1 MNNTNNETE
10 HDAERFLTAL
20 QEKVQE
26 LLVLS
31 KVPAADPEKLS
42 FVDYTKFREKTDECL
57 SFLVI
62 IEGRINEV
70 EGERK
75 ELLSEQFDKLVTATW
90 SVLMEGSISFLS
102 VLSERE
108 YLPVGTRHVFEQELK
123 TLSEAEEV
131 MKENK
136 NEKFLASN
144 MQEKRA
150 KARQILNTVI
160 EKAPQLLDVNEAD
173 VKAPMLPSEGEHVS
187 DTAQGSSDGF
197 GAQMVEGKD
206 DEIASEDDIDLSK
219 NEEDTDENP
228 GIATPDA
235 DLKASSGVDTSST
248 SKGEQ
253 SDKSDTLLASGVESS
268 ENIEPASPPDINS
281 ETQGE
286 SLPDTN
292 SEDKQ
297 ILASENIS
305 SEQLDH
311 DIHTEPNKTP
321 PSPQGEE
328 NTSENTATND

>member
-1 MNNTNNETE
+1 MNKKDNPTE

-20 QEKVQE
+20 QESVQE

-31 KVPAADPEKLS
+31 KVPTADPTEIS
-42 FVDYTKFREKTDECL
+42 FIDYTKFREKTDECL

-144 MQEKRA
+144 MTEKRA
-150 KARQILNTVI
+150 KAREILNVVI
-160 EKAPQLLDVNEAD
+160 EKAPELLNVNED
-173 VKAPMLPSEGEHVS
+173 QGKESLPLSSLEEVAEVNEETTDAFDRTVVAEQEPHANSEIDATVS
-187 DTAQGSSDGF
+187 DDIETSEEVGSQLTNESDG
-197 GAQMVEGKD
+197 Q
-206 DEIASEDDIDLSK
+206 
-219 NEEDTDENP
+219 
-228 GIATPDA
+228 
-235 DLKASSGVDTSST
+235 
-248 SKGEQ
+248 
-253 SDKSDTLLASGVESS
+253 
-268 ENIEPASPPDINS
+268 ENIEAASLSEEDS
-281 ETQGE
+281 ETHIDSSINAEVLDREDQVENPSLEPKESYQSTELDKEGE
-286 SLPDTN
+286 G
-292 SEDKQ
+292 
-297 ILASENIS
+297 
-305 SEQLDH
+305 QLKRGAPADH
-311 DIHTEPNKTP
+311 
-321 PSPQGEE
+321 
-328 NTSENTATND
+328 NDPKD